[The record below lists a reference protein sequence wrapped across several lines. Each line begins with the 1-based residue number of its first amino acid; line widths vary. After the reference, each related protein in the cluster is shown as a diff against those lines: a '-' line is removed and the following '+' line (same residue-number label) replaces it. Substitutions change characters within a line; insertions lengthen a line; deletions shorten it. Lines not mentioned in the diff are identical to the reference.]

1 MELTKAEKGE
11 RKLVKDG
18 YIYVFKKVLA
28 SDKVRANVFCE
39 EKLAMSHNSPNLST
53 DEFTEKVNNH
63 THAPSPTQVE
73 VIKVKVGMKSKAK
86 TTEETVQPQS

>member
-28 SDKVRANVFCE
+28 SDKVHANVFCE
-39 EKLAMSHNSPNLST
+39 EKLAMSHNSPNLS
-53 DEFTEKVNNH
+53 H
-63 THAPSPTQVE
+63 
-73 VIKVKVGMKSKAK
+73 
-86 TTEETVQPQS
+86 

>member
-1 MELTKAEKGE
+1 MKEIEKKSVVHKMELTKAEKGE

-39 EKLAMSHNSPNLST
+39 EKLAMSHNSPNLS
-53 DEFTEKVNNH
+53 H
-63 THAPSPTQVE
+63 
-73 VIKVKVGMKSKAK
+73 
-86 TTEETVQPQS
+86 